1 MAIGLDP
8 TGHATPTGQT
18 VGVSRVRIA
27 HVCTECGTHH
37 PKWAG
42 QCAGCG
48 EWNTLVEE
56 SLGSGLP
63 ADDSGPRAARPTSG
77 DARPPQRIDEV
88 AGAEGSTHPTGI
100 DELDQVLSGGL
111 VPGSVT
117 LMGGEPGI
125 GKSTLLLQV
134 ARTWQGSV
142 LYVCAE
148 ESAQQVRH
156 RAERLGAVRP
166 DLWLLAE
173 TGLGDIA
180 AAVDQISPSLII
192 VDSIQTV
199 VDPSVGSTPGSV
211 TQVRSCA
218 QFLTSV
224 AKRREIPVVLV
235 GHVTK
240 EGDLAGPRVLEHLVD
255 TVLSFEGDRHHSLRL
270 VRAVKHR
277 FGSTNEL
284 SVFEMGDSGL
294 RPVSD
299 PSELFLSD
307 RRAGVS
313 GSAVVPTL
321 EGRRPVVIEI
331 QALTHASAGGLPAR
345 RTTGVDT
352 SRLAMI
358 LAVLARHAG
367 LSSAQ
372 SDVYSSVVGGVRVSE
387 PGLDLGIALALASS
401 LLNRPLASDA
411 AVFGEIGLGGEIR
424 QVSHPE
430 RRLAEAARLGF
441 THVIAPARTPDGP
454 TGLQVLRVGDINEAL
469 IVAGLGAAR

>member
-1 MAIGLDP
+1 M
-8 TGHATPTGQT
+8 
-18 VGVSRVRIA
+18 GVSRARTA

-56 SLGSGLP
+56 LVASGT
-63 ADDSGPRAARPTSG
+63 AVEEGGPRAARAVSS
-77 DARPPQRIDEV
+77 DARPPQRLNDVTVSDGV
-88 AGAEGSTHPTGI
+88 ARATGI
-100 DELDQVLSGGL
+100 AELDHVLSGGL

-134 ARTWQGSV
+134 ARSWDGPV

-156 RAERLGAVRP
+156 RAERLGAIRP
-166 DLWLLAE
+166 DIWLLAE
-173 TGLGDIA
+173 TGLGDISA
-180 AAVDQISPSLII
+180 AIESTSPTLVI

-199 VDPSVGSTPGSV
+199 NDPSIGSTPGSV
-211 TQVRSCA
+211 TQVRACA
-218 QFLTSV
+218 QFLTSI
-224 AKRREIPVVLV
+224 AKRSDIPIVLV

-240 EGDLAGPRVLEHLVD
+240 DGDLAGPRVLEHLVD

-284 SVFEMGDSGL
+284 SVFEMSEGGL
-294 RPVSD
+294 RGVSD
-299 PSELFLSD
+299 PSGLFLSD
-307 RRAGVS
+307 RRSGVA

-331 QALTHASAGGLPAR
+331 QALTHAAGGGIPAR
-345 RTTGVDT
+345 RTTGVDA

-358 LAVLARHAG
+358 LAVLARHGG

-372 SDVYSSVVGGVRVSE
+372 VDVYSSVVGGVRVSE

-401 LLNRPLASDA
+401 LVHRPLADDA

-441 THVIAPARTPDGP
+441 THVIAPMRTPDGP
-454 TGLQVLRVGDINEAL
+454 PNLQVIRVGDIREAL
-469 IVAGLGAAR
+469 IVTGLGPGR

>member
-1 MAIGLDP
+1 
-8 TGHATPTGQT
+8 
-18 VGVSRVRIA
+18 
-27 HVCTECGTHH
+27 
-37 PKWAG
+37 
-42 QCAGCG
+42 
-48 EWNTLVEE
+48 
-56 SLGSGLP
+56 
-63 ADDSGPRAARPTSG
+63 
-77 DARPPQRIDEV
+77 
-88 AGAEGSTHPTGI
+88 
-100 DELDQVLSGGL
+100 
-111 VPGSVT
+111 
-117 LMGGEPGI
+117 MGGEPGI

-156 RAERLGAVRP
+156 RAERLGAIRP
-166 DLWLLAE
+166 DVWLLAE

-180 AAVDQISPSLII
+180 AAVDEIDPSLII

-199 VDPSVGSTPGSV
+199 LDPSVGSTPGSV
-211 TQVRSCA
+211 TQVRACA
-218 QFLTSV
+218 QFLTSI
-224 AKRREIPVVLV
+224 AKRREIPVVMV

-284 SVFEMGDSGL
+284 SVFEMGDTGL

-307 RRAGVS
+307 RRAGVA

-331 QALTHASAGGLPAR
+331 QALTHASAGGIAAR

-367 LSSAQ
+367 LQSAQ
-372 SDVYSSVVGGVRVSE
+372 HDVYSSVVGGVRVSE

-401 LLNRPLASDA
+401 LLNRPLAADA
-411 AVFGEIGLGGEIR
+411 AVFGEVGLGGEVR

-441 THVIAPARTPDGP
+441 THVVAPARTPEGP
-454 TGLQVLRVGDINEAL
+454 AGLQVIRVGDIREAL
-469 IVAGLGAAR
+469 LVTGLAAAN